1 MNCKELEKLVCDVL
15 RLRLGDAKLAMTGN
29 KVALVERLYLHHQ
42 DPSSKP
48 EPEHEDVPDATP
60 ESEDSSESSSEGATT
75 ESTPYIFNQ
84 LASALHWIMAT
95 NYAADLIHY
104 LDDFLLAGP
113 PGQPTCS
120 ESTETMLRVC
130 ERLGIPV
137 ALNKLEVDINLA
149 LRAALASCISFLVSE
164 YVLLVA
170 VVALTEFRTSE
181 RSTSR
186 SPASTNQGI
195 ECSMPAAHL
204 KPKRQPITNEMLGQ
218 MLSQLDRDHKPSHD
232 RSVLKA
238 TITLGFFGLLRFSEL
253 TVPNQHGFNPDQH
266 LNAKDITMRKDSMVV
281 VIKKS
286 KTDQRGENY
295 LINIGTALTSRA
307 LRLIL
312 HHLIRTCGYST
323 KLYHTHS
330 LRIGAATAVS
340 KSGLSPATIKNL
352 GRWWSEAYKVYTVT
366 L

>member
-1 MNCKELEKLVCDVL
+1 MN
-15 RLRLGDAKLAMTGN
+15 
-29 KVALVERLYLHHQ
+29 Y
-42 DPSSKP
+42 PSSKP

-113 PGQPTCS
+113 PGQPTCKQHW
-120 ESTETMLRVC
+120 L
-130 ERLGIPV
+130 P
-137 ALNKLEVDINLA
+137 
-149 LRAALASCISFLVSE
+149 ASPFWLVNMF
-164 YVLLVA
+164 LLVA
-170 VVALTEFRTSE
+170 VGSIDRVQNIREVYIQESSE
-181 RSTSR
+181 HQPRHR
-186 SPASTNQGI
+186 MFHAGSPPQA
-195 ECSMPAAHL
+195 
-204 KPKRQPITNEMLGQ
+204 KRQPITNEMLGQ

-238 TITLGFFGLLRFSEL
+238 TITLGFFGLL
-253 TVPNQHGFNPDQH
+253 
-266 LNAKDITMRKDSMVV
+266 
-281 VIKKS
+281 
-286 KTDQRGENY
+286 
-295 LINIGTALTSRA
+295 
-307 LRLIL
+307 
-312 HHLIRTCGYST
+312 
-323 KLYHTHS
+323 S